1 MIGNIL
7 GNRYEILEKIGDGGM
22 AFVYKAKC
30 RILNRI
36 VAVKVLRPEFVDD
49 EIFISKFKNEA
60 LAAASLAHPNI
71 VNIYD
76 VGQDEN
82 IHYIIMEYVD
92 GCNLKDLIKKEG
104 SMDPYKAL
112 YITKQIAMA
121 LSQAHKKDIIHRD
134 IKPHNILIS
143 EEGIAKVADFGIAKA
158 TTSSTITNMGS
169 IIGSVHYFS
178 PEQARG
184 GYIDQRSDLYSLGI
198 VLYEMLVGKVP
209 FRGDTPVNIALKHI
223 SEEISFSNDMDEKIP
238 REIRMLVYKLTQK
251 IQGDRY
257 SNSEELVR
265 DIEYIENNVEPDF
278 EEDYEYY
285 ATQKMDELNSE
296 IKKQISN
303 DYKEE
308 GENINMR
315 KKKEKK
321 NNNKLTSVLA
331 ISLALILS
339 LGVTVTAYFLKDLY
353 ITKEYK
359 VPNLENLTMED
370 AQEKLKEAGIDIQMR
385 KELYDSSVE
394 KGHIITQIPQEGSI
408 IRKGEIIR
416 VDISKGGELVS
427 IPNLVNEDI
436 EEANRV
442 LEENN
447 LKEGVIKY
455 EYSNLKEGSIIQQKP
470 RAFTDV
476 EEGTEI
482 DLVVSKGKEVKLLEV
497 PKLVGKTLEDAR
509 VSLVGFRI
517 GSVNYAEDKT
527 KEEGIILNQS
537 VKSGQSVD
545 EGTKIDLTVNEYKK
559 EEKKEEITQNNQTAQ
574 KNVKKQLSITLPQD
588 KEVVSVSVK
597 ETSKD
602 STVTVYNKQ
611 INIKESGSTLIIPIE
626 GTDKK
631 DYEIYID
638 DALYGRTSVN
648 FQ

>member
-1 MIGNIL
+1 MIGKIL
-7 GNRYEILEKIGDGGM
+7 GNRYEVLEKIGDGGM

-49 EIFISKFKNEA
+49 EVFISKFKNEA
-60 LAAASLAHPNI
+60 LAAGSLTHPNI

-82 IHYIIMEYVD
+82 VHYIVMEYVD

-104 SMDPYKAL
+104 IMDPYRAL
-112 YITKQIAMA
+112 DIVKQIAMA

-143 EEGIAKVADFGIAKA
+143 EDGLAKVADFGIAKA

-169 IIGSVHYFS
+169 VIGSVHYFS

-184 GYIDQRSDLYSLGI
+184 GYIDNRSDLYSLGI

-223 SEEISFSNDMDEKIP
+223 SEEVSFSKEMEEKIP

-251 IQGDRY
+251 TQGDRY
-257 SNSEELVR
+257 SNSEELIR
-265 DIEYIENNVEPDF
+265 DIEYIENDVEPDF
-278 EEDYEYY
+278 DEDYEYY
-285 ATQKMDELNSE
+285 ATQKIDILNPE
-296 IKKQISN
+296 KTKQITN

-308 GENINMR
+308 GINVNMR

-321 NNNKLTSVLA
+321 NNNKLITVLA

-339 LGVTVTAYFLKDLY
+339 LGVTVTAYFLKDVFMAKDHLA
-353 ITKEYK
+353 
-359 VPNLENLTMED
+359 PNLENLTIEE
-370 AQEKLKEAGIDIQMR
+370 AKTKLEELGVDVEVR
-385 KELYDSSVE
+385 KELYNSSIE
-394 KGHIITQIPQEGSI
+394 KGHIITQIPQEGAKIKKGQSI
-408 IRKGEIIR
+408 K
-416 VDISKGGELVS
+416 VDISKGGELVDVPS
-427 IPNLVNEDI
+427 LVNEDL
-436 EEANRV
+436 EEADRI

-455 EYSNLKEGSIIQQKP
+455 EFSNLAEGTVIQQKP
-470 RAFTDV
+470 RAFTEV

-509 VSLVGFRI
+509 VTLIGFRI
-517 GSVNYAEDKT
+517 GSINYAEDKT
-527 KEEGIILNQS
+527 KEEGIILDQS
-537 VKSGQSVD
+537 VKGGQKVE

-559 EEKKEEITQNNQTAQ
+559 VQREEPTQNNQTSTP
-574 KNVKKQLSITLPQD
+574 KVVKKQLSITLPQD
-588 KEVVSVSVK
+588 KEVVNILVK
-597 ETSKD
+597 EIGKD
-602 STVTVYNKQ
+602 SSGIIYNKQ
-611 INIKESGSTLIIPIE
+611 INVKESGNTVAVPIE
-626 GTDKK
+626 GSDKK

-638 DALYGRTSVN
+638 DNLYGRTSVN